1 MKQKDKLQKKP
12 EALAEEPVALD
23 LEDLNEVTGA
33 GNPFS
38 NVPRVPEQPID
49 PELRG
54 DA

>member
-1 MKQKDKLQKKP
+1 MKRDDKLRKKLETP
-12 EALAEEPVALD
+12 DEEPVALD
-23 LEDLNEVTGA
+23 LEDLDEVTGA

>member
-1 MKQKDKLQKKP
+1 MKKDDRRQKKP
-12 EALAEEPVALD
+12 TTPDEEPVALD

>member
-1 MKQKDKLQKKP
+1 MSEKKNVPQKQEP
-12 EALAEEPVALD
+12 EETVKELGQEVLSQ
-23 LEDLNEVTGA
+23 VTGG

-38 NVPRVPEQPID
+38 DVPRVPEQPID